1 MNVTPCS
8 RAKLTFH
15 LPPLVLHRSPQH
27 SAALESQTSSS
38 QDTLYSLA
46 ESISAHLSSLGD
58 ALHGIVPSNA
68 DGEEVR
74 NIKKSCVLHIVRNYV
89 LTPLVSFQLL
99 RRNLTAWRKPQHRTI
114 VPQRSAKGTPSNV
127 TLHRTKSIP
136 CLCCFALNKPA
147 PTSPS

>member
-1 MNVTPCS
+1 MNITPCS

-15 LPPLVLHRSPQH
+15 IPPLVLRRSPQH
-27 SAALESQTSSS
+27 SAALEIQTSSS

-74 NIKKSCVLHIVRNYV
+74 NIK
-89 LTPLVSFQLL
+89 
-99 RRNLTAWRKPQHRTI
+99 NLTCCIYTCTQIRTDSGFLSTSS
-114 VPQRSAKGTPSNV
+114 QELNRAAETSAPNNAFPSEV
-127 TLHRTKSIP
+127 LKAHLQTLHSIEQKVSHASA
-136 CLCCFALNKPA
+136 ALR
-147 PTSPS
+147 

>member
-15 LPPLVLHRSPQH
+15 IPPLVLRRSPQH
-27 SAALESQTSSS
+27 SAALEIQTSSS

-74 NIKKSCVLHIVRNYV
+74 NIKKILRVAYMYATYV
-89 LTPLVSFQLL
+89 LTPHLF
-99 RRNLTAWRKPQHRTI
+99 RFPFNFFA
-114 VPQRSAKGTPSNV
+114 GT
-127 TLHRTKSIP
+127 
-136 CLCCFALNKPA
+136 
-147 PTSPS
+147 

>member
-38 QDTLYSLA
+38 QETLYSLA

-74 NIKKSCVLHIVRNYV
+74 NIKKILRVAYCTQLRTDSAGFLSTSSQELNRAAETSAPNNAFPSEVLKAH
-89 LTPLVSFQLL
+89 LQ
-99 RRNLTAWRKPQHRTI
+99 
-114 VPQRSAKGTPSNV
+114 
-127 TLHRTKSIP
+127 TLHSIEQKVSHASA
-136 CLCCFALNKPA
+136 ALR
-147 PTSPS
+147 

>member
-15 LPPLVLHRSPQH
+15 IPPLVLRRSPQH

-74 NIKKSCVLHIVRNYV
+74 NIKKILRVAYCTQLRTDSAGFLSTSSQELNRAAETSAPNNAFPSEVLKAH
-89 LTPLVSFQLL
+89 LQ
-99 RRNLTAWRKPQHRTI
+99 
-114 VPQRSAKGTPSNV
+114 
-127 TLHRTKSIP
+127 TLHSIEQKVSHASA
-136 CLCCFALNKPA
+136 ALR
-147 PTSPS
+147 